1 MGILRNRR
9 VFGRALVRTL
19 ACAVWVGLLAL
30 SETGRGTVVS
40 VGAET
45 SAPEFAYSGDTGP
58 GFWGGVPGWE
68 ACAGLSL
75 TQRQSPIDID
85 HIIVDRHLGPLL
97 LRLDE
102 TPLALTN
109 NGHTIEEEYEAG
121 SSLTVRRKGRGA
133 VDIACRNF
141 MDWWRRCGATGAPRS
156 SG

>member
-85 HIIVDRHLGPLL
+85 HIIVDRHSDHCCCGSMRRRWL
-97 LRLDE
+97 LRTTV
-102 TPLALTN
+102 TPSKRSTKRA
-109 NGHTIEEEYEAG
+109 
-121 SSLTVRRKGRGA
+121 VR
-133 VDIACRNF
+133 
-141 MDWWRRCGATGAPRS
+141 
-156 SG
+156 